1 VAKPATWDQILRKQ
15 VKLEHG
21 RGWSISPQSGRA
33 KLTRRHPDGTR
44 SSVTLSIPWAA
55 SSGSAINAAVARLR
69 QLMEER
75 GLGLAEAYGLIGSA
89 DSIAAAE
96 GGLSWQ
102 RVAEQFLESRAD
114 RRRSTLGDL
123 RYRVGNVLKTLETK
137 PKPRD
142 GRSLMRAYAAQY
154 FAKCPPGGKGRRA
167 HLGDVAALLDFAV
180 SRCGAHSCW
189 KPIEGEELREL
200 IGAVHRGAGE
210 ELRRPIKPEQLA
222 GLLDALEADGK
233 PELRLAVGLV
243 GLFGLRPAELAVL
256 RVDDGGRLRVGADV
270 KRNRWAMK
278 RPKAERLALA
288 LDIPGREGEG
298 DLFLQLYAS
307 GLVKLPPRILTTIE
321 RGEFKPVGEAFRKLL
336 ERYPHWQ
343 SLVAANPGLTP
354 YSLRHGYAWRGHKSY
369 DHSLSVRD
377 LSALMG
383 HTPTIHLQHYGKWT
397 DEAGLIEAVQKL
409 SRVKLATD
417 TETGTAPLMSFR

>member
-1 VAKPATWDQILRKQ
+1 MPKADTWDQLLRKQ
-15 VKLEHG
+15 IKLEHG
-21 RGWSISPQSGRA
+21 RGWSISQQSGKA
-33 KLTRRHPDGTR
+33 KVTRRHSDGSR
-44 SSVTLSIPWAA
+44 SSATLSIPWAA

-75 GLGLAEAYGLIGSA
+75 GLGLAEAHKLIDA
-89 DSIAAAE
+89 VDSIAAAE
-96 GGLSWQ
+96 GGVNWKLL
-102 RVAEQFLESRAD
+102 AEQFLESRAD

-142 GRSLMRAYAAQY
+142 GRSLMRAYAAQH
-154 FAKCPPGGKGRRA
+154 FGKCPPGGKGRRA

-180 SRCGAHSCW
+180 TRRGADACW

-200 IGAVHRGAGE
+200 IGAVHRVAGE
-210 ELRRPIKPEQLA
+210 ELRRPIKPDQLA
-222 GLLDALEADGK
+222 GLLDALAADGK

-278 RPKAERLALA
+278 RPKAERLALP

-298 DLFLQLYAS
+298 GRFLQLYAS

-336 ERYPHWQ
+336 ERYPYWQ

-369 DHSLSVRD
+369 DRSLSVRD
-377 LSALMG
+377 LAALMG
-383 HTPTIHLQHYGKWT
+383 HTPAVHLQNYGKWT
-397 DEAGLIEAVQKL
+397 DEAGLIDAVQRL
-409 SRVKLATD
+409 TIGSA
-417 TETGTAPLMSFR
+417 APQLVAKPQHD